1 MVDGDGGSGV
11 DAVEL
16 TSLAAMAMVDQST
29 ETAAVVL
36 MHWSCRVWRRRRQWI
51 SRQRRR
57 QWVCWSQAGQPD
69 GGGVVALSAK
79 VAAKV

>member
-1 MVDGDGGSGV
+1 MVDRDGGSGV

-36 MHWSCRVWRRRRQWI
+36 MQWS
-51 SRQRRR
+51 
-57 QWVCWSQAGQPD
+57 
-69 GGGVVALSAK
+69 
-79 VAAKV
+79 